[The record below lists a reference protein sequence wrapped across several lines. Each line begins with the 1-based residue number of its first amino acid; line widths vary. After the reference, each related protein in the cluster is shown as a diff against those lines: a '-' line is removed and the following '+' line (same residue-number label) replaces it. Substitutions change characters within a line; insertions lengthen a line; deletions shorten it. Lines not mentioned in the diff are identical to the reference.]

1 MFTLSLLKLHNI
13 LSIKLIWC
21 FILAGNNLNAQY
33 FDFPYQVLDSFN
45 LKITYTITWKE
56 DTNNLER
63 IRSEKMILMVGSEIS
78 KFMSKNF
85 YEYKNIGRKAERA
98 GQLQEFMDKNE
109 YQNYRT
115 RFSYQI
121 LKNYPMGSYTYFNK
135 VLPDLMQYTEPIQ
148 IIQWELLDETDS
160 IGDYPAQKA
169 RCSYGGREWI
179 AWYTNSIPINDG
191 PYKFQGLPGLII
203 KINDKNEHYVFEMDA
218 IERYEQYFDIELED
232 REWIKTTRE
241 NFLKAEQNFR
251 HDILSRAKDAGA
263 NVVSQQ
269 TAYRNML
276 KKNNP
281 IEF

>member
-1 MFTLSLLKLHNI
+1 MKLLYIISVLI
-13 LSIKLIWC
+13 LSFFHISSTTLK
-21 FILAGNNLNAQY
+21 AQY

-45 LKITYTITWKE
+45 LKITYSIAWKE

-63 IRSEKMILMVGSEIS
+63 IRSEKMILMVGNEIS

-85 YEYKNIGRKAERA
+85 YEYKVIGREAERE
-98 GQLQEFMDKNE
+98 GRLQEFRDRNE

-121 LKNYPMGSYTYFNK
+121 LKNYPKGSYSYYNK
-135 VLPDLMQYTEPIQ
+135 VLPDFLQYSEPFEVF
-148 IIQWELLDETDS
+148 QWELLDKTDS
-160 IGDYPAQKA
+160 IGGYSAQKA
-169 RCSYGGREWI
+169 HCNYGGREWI

-191 PYKFQGLPGLII
+191 PYKFWGLPGLII
-203 KINDKNEHYVFEMDA
+203 KIYDKHEHYVFELNG
-218 IERYEQYFDIELED
+218 IERYDKYFDIELEE
-232 REWIKTTRE
+232 REWIKTSRE

-251 HDILSRAKDAGA
+251 HDIMSRAKEAGA
-263 NVVSQQ
+263 NAVSQQ